1 MPQPR
6 ALIPACLLHHDS
18 QYREASGGAGL
29 PCCLQGFGE
38 SLSPALP
45 STERLF
51 LAPLLHL
58 QLLPVLLRASPK
70 LSLPCCWSSLGVFFS
85 WGLLKPAHK
94 AIEVDANSS
103 AQQEPGTCG
112 GAVMKFPLENL
123 SLLSPSTP
131 AGYGQRYPNH
141 AAMSASRHCPSQKG
155 SPPRSAVP
163 GQGAGGA
170 GGSGA
175 AHSPSTSVTA
185 HGVGGLLL
193 PPPCLKL
200 DAAEEADCKINY
212 AFSKT

>member
-1 MPQPR
+1 MLPARLWGKPVPSLVQHRAFVPCSSPAFTASPCAAQSISR
-6 ALIPACLLHHDS
+6 ALTSLLLELT
-18 QYREASGGAGL
+18 R
-29 PCCLQGFGE
+29 GF
-38 SLSPALP
+38 
-45 STERLF
+45 
-51 LAPLLHL
+51 
-58 QLLPVLLRASPK
+58 V
-70 LSLPCCWSSLGVFFS
+70 S
-85 WGLLKPAHK
+85 WGPLKPAHK

-103 AQQEPGTCG
+103 AQQESGTCG
-112 GAVMKFPLENL
+112 SVVVGFSLENL

-141 AAMSASRHCPSQKG
+141 AAMSASRRCPSQKG